1 MLNPFTKSNIKYCV
15 LFHLG
20 TFPEAESGSQKNI
33 TEPRK
38 VPRSVSVVARPGSYL
53 AKSDPVP
60 VPDTVRRSYSLNWIR
75 ENLSD
80 GEAADGKFMEI
91 ERLQRKSFYADLGLV
106 HKLV

>member
-1 MLNPFTKSNIKYCV
+1 M

-20 TFPEAESGSQKNI
+20 TFPEAESGSQKKNI

-38 VPRSVSVVARPGSYL
+38 VARSVSVVARPGGSL

-60 VPDTVRRSYSLNWIR
+60 VPGTVRRSYSLNWIR

-80 GEAADGKFMEI
+80 GEAVDGKFLEI
-91 ERLQRKSFYADLGLV
+91 KRVKRKSCYAVL
-106 HKLV
+106 